1 MNAIWESLVNYKNWG
16 GMSLLIVMALYILV
30 TSVGTA
36 IIRRNG
42 RRVKVRRVL
51 QYQQPFIDTLSCN
64 TPLDKAMTPRP
75 LPIKVGAIP
84 GGDAVRKEIAMMFPV
99 AAPWGN
105 EDGTVTPAEEIAID
119 VELDRVRRMH
129 GPRIVPPIH
138 EHCIDLE
145 RSRMVPLEDGR
156 ILAQCCVAGC
166 PTVISLGRNIAHI
179 VIEDRARA
187 AV

>member
-1 MNAIWESLVNYKNWG
+1 MHTIWESLVNYKNWG
-16 GMSLLIVMALYILV
+16 GMSLLIVMTLYVLV

-42 RRVKVRRVL
+42 RRVKIRRVSRHQNPRVYGASETSMPPAPLVSVL
-51 QYQQPFIDTLSCN
+51 QRRGPREFREMFLS
-64 TPLDKAMTPRP
+64 
-75 LPIKVGAIP
+75 
-84 GGDAVRKEIAMMFPV
+84 DAS
-99 AAPWGN
+99 WGN
-105 EDGTVTPAEEIAID
+105 PDGTVTPAEEVAID
-119 VELDRVRRMH
+119 AELDRVRRMH
-129 GPRIVPPIH
+129 GPRIVPPMH

-179 VIEDRARA
+179 VIEDRAKA